1 MAAAASR
8 ARTPGATSWKRT
20 AKVAAV
26 AAGSLAA
33 VVVVVVPAACEK
45 KEKRETERERDGS
58 DPLPAASQSH
68 TSFCAEPTLSF
79 AKCNRYFCSRR

>member
-26 AAGSLAA
+26 AAGSLALA
-33 VVVVVVPAACEK
+33 DLVGVVVPAACEK
-45 KEKRETERERDGS
+45 K
-58 DPLPAASQSH
+58 
-68 TSFCAEPTLSF
+68 
-79 AKCNRYFCSRR
+79 